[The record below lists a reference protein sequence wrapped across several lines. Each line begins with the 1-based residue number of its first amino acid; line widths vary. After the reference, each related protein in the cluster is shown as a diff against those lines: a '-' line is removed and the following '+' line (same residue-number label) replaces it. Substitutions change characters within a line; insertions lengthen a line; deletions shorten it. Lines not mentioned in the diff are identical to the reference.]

1 MALPGGSRPDAPE
14 SVLQRLI
21 EWLGLVRLLGYIV
34 TAGLA
39 RWLVQRITTM
49 RTASR
54 RTRVS

>member
-1 MALPGGSRPDAPE
+1 MALPGGSRPDAPK

-21 EWLGLVRLLGYIV
+21 EWLELVRLLAYIV

>member
-1 MALPGGSRPDAPE
+1 MALPGGSRPDAPK